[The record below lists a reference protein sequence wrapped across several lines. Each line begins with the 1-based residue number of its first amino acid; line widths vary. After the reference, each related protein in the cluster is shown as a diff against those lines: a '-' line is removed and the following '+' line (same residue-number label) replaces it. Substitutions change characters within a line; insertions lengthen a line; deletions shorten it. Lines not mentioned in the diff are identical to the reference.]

1 MFSDVTEFSLRCK
14 NRAKSHEIEF
24 ERLKRLARITA
35 SSDEGPRTYYELEAD
50 YNLARYFVFDA
61 IGYCSCKN
69 KDDYLSLLNTMI
81 QDKALHGEQFSEE
94 NYLTHRINCITELI
108 NEHTA
113 MKG

>member
-1 MFSDVTEFSLRCK
+1 MFFDVTEFSRRCK
-14 NRAKSHEIEF
+14 NRAKSHEVEF
-24 ERLKRLARITA
+24 ERLKLRAHRAA
-35 SSDEGPRTYYELEAD
+35 SSDEGLRTYYEPEAD

-61 IGYCSCKN
+61 ISCSSCKN

-94 NYLTHRINCITELI
+94 NYLRHRVSCIMELI
-108 NEHTA
+108 NEVTA

>member
-1 MFSDVTEFSLRCK
+1 MFSDVTEFSRRCK
-14 NRAKSHEIEF
+14 NRAKSPEVEC

-35 SSDEGPRTYYELEAD
+35 CSDEGPRTYYELEAD

-69 KDDYLSLLNTMI
+69 KDDYLSLLNTMV

-94 NYLTHRINCITELI
+94 NYLRHRVSCIMELI
-108 NEHTA
+108 NELTA
-113 MKG
+113 MEG